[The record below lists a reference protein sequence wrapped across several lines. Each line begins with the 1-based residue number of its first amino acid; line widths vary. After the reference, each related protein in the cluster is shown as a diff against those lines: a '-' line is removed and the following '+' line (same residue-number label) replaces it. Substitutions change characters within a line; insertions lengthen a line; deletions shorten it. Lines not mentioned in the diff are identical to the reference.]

1 MQTKLAVLAFAAG
14 IALIGWQGAR
24 AVQAGTTT
32 MDEASMAI
40 LGLQQGGTE
49 SEAPSATHR
58 KVRIAQKGMGGS
70 EGHAAERRSTYNR
83 STNKKT
89 HQ

>member
-1 MQTKLAVLAFAAG
+1 MQTKLAVLALAAG
-14 IALIGWQGAR
+14 IALIGWQGAK
-24 AVQAGTTT
+24 AVQARATTV
-32 MDEASMAI
+32 DEASTAI
-40 LGLQQGGTE
+40 LGVQQAGTE
-49 SEAPSATHR
+49 SEVPSATHR